1 MNDEFAINDRIAH
14 LISEYGLTNA
24 DFAKKLGVPA
34 SSISHLLSKRNK
46 PGLSL
51 ILSLLEQYKDIDA
64 NWLLTGVRSSR
75 SLPRA
80 VSNDAPVV
88 DQDLFSVITEDK
100 KLSEGG
106 SNVIEVPKN
115 DVFSP
120 EKVIQ
125 PKKIEKIVTFY
136 SDKTFTEYFPE

>member
-34 SSISHLLSKRNK
+34 SSISHLIAKRNK
-46 PGLSL
+46 PGLNF
-51 ILSLLEQYKDIDA
+51 IMSLLEQYKDIDA

-75 SLPRA
+75 AMARSQQEE
-80 VSNDAPVV
+80 VV
-88 DQDLFSVITEDK
+88 EPDLFTTVEPESSSFSVEK
-100 KLSEGG
+100 REHFQ
-106 SNVIEVPKN
+106 KN

-120 EKVIQ
+120 QKDIQ
-125 PKKIEKIVTFY
+125 PKIFEKIVTFY
-136 SDKTFTEYFPE
+136 TDKTFTEYFPE

>member
-34 SSISHLLSKRNK
+34 SSISHLIAKRNK
-46 PGLSL
+46 PGLNF

-75 SLPRA
+75 AMARSQQEE
-80 VSNDAPVV
+80 VV
-88 DQDLFSVITEDK
+88 EPDLFTTVEPESSSVSVEK
-100 KLSEGG
+100 REQLQ
-106 SNVIEVPKN
+106 KN

-120 EKVIQ
+120 QKDVQ
-125 PKKIEKIVTFY
+125 PKKVEKIVTFY
-136 SDKTFTEYFPE
+136 TDKTFTEYFPE

>member
-34 SSISHLLSKRNK
+34 SSISHLLAKRNK
-46 PGLSL
+46 PGLNF
-51 ILSLLEQYKDIDA
+51 IMSLLEQYKDIDA

-75 SLPRA
+75 AMARSQQEE
-80 VSNDAPVV
+80 VV
-88 DQDLFSVITEDK
+88 EPDLFTTVEPESSSV
-100 KLSEGG
+100 S
-106 SNVIEVPKN
+106 IEKREQLQKN

-120 EKVIQ
+120 QKDVQ
-125 PKKIEKIVTFY
+125 PKKVEKIVTFY
-136 SDKTFTEYFPE
+136 TDKTFTEYFPE

>member
-34 SSISHLLSKRNK
+34 SSISHLIAKRNK
-46 PGLSL
+46 PGLNF
-51 ILSLLEQYKDIDA
+51 IMSLLEQYKDIDA

-75 SLPRA
+75 AMARSQQEE
-80 VSNDAPVV
+80 VV
-88 DQDLFSVITEDK
+88 EPDLFTTVEPESSSV
-100 KLSEGG
+100 S
-106 SNVIEVPKN
+106 IEKREQLQKN

-120 EKVIQ
+120 QKDVQ
-125 PKKIEKIVTFY
+125 PKKVEKIVTFY
-136 SDKTFTEYFPE
+136 TDKTFTEYFPE

>member
-34 SSISHLLSKRNK
+34 SSISHLIAKRNK
-46 PGLSL
+46 PGLNL
-51 ILSLLEQYKDIDA
+51 IMSLLEQYKDIDA

-75 SLPRA
+75 AMARSVQDGEA
-80 VSNDAPVV
+80 VVE
-88 DQDLFSVITEDK
+88 QDLFSSFNENNEQPTDVSTVG
-100 KLSEGG
+100 LQ
-106 SNVIEVPKN
+106 KN

-120 EKVIQ
+120 QKDIQ
-125 PKKIEKIVTFY
+125 PKKVEKIVTFY
-136 SDKTFTEYFPE
+136 TDKTFSEYFPE

>member
-14 LISEYGLTNA
+14 LISEYGLTNV

-34 SSISHLLSKRNK
+34 SSISHLLAKRNK
-46 PGLSL
+46 PGLNF
-51 ILSLLEQYKDIDA
+51 IMSLLEQYKDIDA

-75 SLPRA
+75 SMARS
-80 VSNDAPVV
+80 VQDGDTVV
-88 DQDLFSVITEDK
+88 EQDLFSSLTENNEIPTENSTVS
-100 KLSEGG
+100 LQ
-106 SNVIEVPKN
+106 KN

-120 EKVIQ
+120 QKDIQ

-136 SDKTFTEYFPE
+136 TDKTFREYLPE

>member
-34 SSISHLLSKRNK
+34 SSISHLIAKRNK
-46 PGLSL
+46 PGLNF
-51 ILSLLEQYKDIDA
+51 IMSLLEQYKDIDA

-75 SLPRA
+75 AMARSQQEE
-80 VSNDAPVV
+80 VV
-88 DQDLFSVITEDK
+88 EPDLFTTVEPESSSVSVEK
-100 KLSEGG
+100 REQLQ
-106 SNVIEVPKN
+106 KN

-120 EKVIQ
+120 QKDVQ
-125 PKKIEKIVTFY
+125 PKKVEKIVTFY
-136 SDKTFTEYFPE
+136 TDKTFTEYYPE

>member
-34 SSISHLLSKRNK
+34 SSISHLIAKRNK
-46 PGLSL
+46 PGLNF
-51 ILSLLEQYKDIDA
+51 IMSLLEQYKDIDA

-75 SLPRA
+75 AMARSQQEE
-80 VSNDAPVV
+80 VV
-88 DQDLFSVITEDK
+88 EPDLFTTVEPESSSVSVEK
-100 KLSEGG
+100 REQLQ
-106 SNVIEVPKN
+106 KN

-120 EKVIQ
+120 QKDVQ
-125 PKKIEKIVTFY
+125 PKKVEKIVTFY